1 MIYKKIRDMNKYFKQ
16 REEFNKAFNIED
28 NGEAFDLV
36 SRSEFELEF
45 GMLLEELLEY
55 RDACIKGDRTEI
67 LDAIGDIGY
76 LWFGMMKKHGV
87 SLKLID
93 EALTEIHRSN
103 MSKLHNGEIVKDEKG
118 KVVKPDTYSPPHLI
132 QFII

>member
-1 MIYKKIRDMNKYFKQ
+1 MNKYFKQ

>member
-1 MIYKKIRDMNKYFKQ
+1 MNKYFKQ

-55 RDACIKGDRTEI
+55 RDACIKGDRAEI